1 MNSMTIREFLAMHP
15 YSFLE
20 KSLSRKRV
28 LTQDST
34 ITPLDILKMQG
45 DPHGRIWYAL
55 HDGFCGEV
63 VKEKFWDIVYAEGW
77 KVYNK
82 VLDKYNKNG
91 NYWTDND
98 KAFREAWAA
107 RDNAMRLT
115 ERHVRMLIKL
125 IKEEEANGKVCEHST
140 DEY

>member
-1 MNSMTIREFLAMHP
+1 MKSMTINEFLTLHP

-34 ITPLDILKMQG
+34 ITPLDILRMQG
-45 DPHGRIWYAL
+45 DPHDRIWYAL

-77 KVYNK
+77 KVYHE
-82 VLDKYNKNG
+82 VLDKYHKNG

-98 KAFREAWAA
+98 KAFKEAWAA
-107 RDNAMRLT
+107 RDRAMARK

-125 IKEEEANGKVCEHST
+125 IKEEEINGKACEHST
-140 DEY
+140 DES

>member
-1 MNSMTIREFLAMHP
+1 MKTMTISEFLALHP

-63 VKEKFWDIVYAEGW
+63 VKEKFWDIVHVEGW
-77 KVYNK
+77 AAHQK
-82 VLDKYNKNG
+82 VLDKYHKNG
-91 NYWTDND
+91 NYWTDNG

-125 IKEEEANGKVCEHST
+125 IKEEEINGKVHEHST
-140 DEY
+140 DES